1 MLLLV
6 VVFFGGQ
13 FLGWWEMPSLINL
26 NVAPPAAVTQ
36 TINDVL
42 KPPKSAKIE
51 NVWTPGAQRDSESN
65 AIAHFKKHGHEF
77 PFSSH
82 DEYIRAALDFIL
94 NPPPG
99 TLSVV
104 QSDGDHVYYNEQK
117 NYFAVTNRTGNIRTF
132 FRLDPDIHGYPTNMD
147 YFRAQERR

>member
-6 VVFFGGQ
+6 LVFFGGQ
-13 FLGWWEMPSLINL
+13 FMGWWEMPSLVNVNL
-26 NVAPPAAVTQ
+26 EPPAAVTQ
-36 TINDVL
+36 TINDAL
-42 KPPKSAKIE
+42 QPPTSAKMQD
-51 NVWTPGAQRDSESN
+51 VWSPGTQQNPASN
-65 AIAHFKKHGHEF
+65 AASHFRKHGHEF
-77 PFSSH
+77 PFQSEDAYVS
-82 DEYIRAALDFIL
+82 AALDFVL

-117 NYFAVTNRTGNIRTF
+117 NYFAVTNRRGKIRTF
-132 FRLDPDIHGYPTNMD
+132 FKLDPAIHGYPTNMD